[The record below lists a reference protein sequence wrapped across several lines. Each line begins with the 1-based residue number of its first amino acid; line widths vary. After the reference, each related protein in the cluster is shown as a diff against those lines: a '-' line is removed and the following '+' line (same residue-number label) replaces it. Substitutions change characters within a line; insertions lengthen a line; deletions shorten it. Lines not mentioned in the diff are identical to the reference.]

1 MGDAMT
7 DAQLVKNKIQQI
19 LMDQELMVTLLPNGF
34 QVPFDTT
41 AVNINVLEQETRTLV
56 MMFVPVLREVPPSP
70 ELFKYIAIEGQ
81 QYFFGNL
88 RYVPDVDQGLVSFEQ
103 TLLGDYLDADELM
116 ASLAALASTGNELDE
131 ELQKRFGGKRFV
143 D

>member
-1 MGDAMT
+1 MT

>member
-1 MGDAMT
+1 MT
-7 DAQLVKNKIQQI
+7 DAQLVRNKIQQI
-19 LMDQELMVTLLPNGF
+19 LMDQELMVTLLPDGF

-41 AVNINVLEQETRTLV
+41 AVNISVLEQETRTLV

-81 QYFFGNL
+81 QYFFGHL
-88 RYVPDVDQGLVSFEQ
+88 RYVPDVDQGLLSFEQ
-103 TLLGDYLDADELM
+103 TLLGDYLDSDELM
-116 ASLAALASTGNELDE
+116 SSLAALANTGNELDE
-131 ELQKRFGGKRFV
+131 ELQRRFGGKRFI

>member
-1 MGDAMT
+1 MT
-7 DAQLVKNKIQQI
+7 DAQLVRNKIQQI
-19 LMDQELMVTLLPNGF
+19 LMDQELMVTLLPDGF

-41 AVNINVLEQETRTLV
+41 AVNISVLEQETRTLV

-81 QYFFGNL
+81 QYFFGHL
-88 RYVPDVDQGLVSFEQ
+88 RYVPDVDQGLLSFEQ
-103 TLLGDYLDADELM
+103 TLLGDYLDSDELM
-116 ASLAALASTGNELDE
+116 SSLAALANTGNELDE
-131 ELQKRFGGKRFV
+131 VLQKRFGGKRFV

>member
-131 ELQKRFGGKRFV
+131 VLQKRFGGKRFV

>member
-1 MGDAMT
+1 MT
-7 DAQLVKNKIQQI
+7 DAQLVRNKIQQI
-19 LMDQELMVTLLPNGF
+19 LMDQELMVTLLPDGF

-41 AVNINVLEQETRTLV
+41 AVNISVLEQETRTLV